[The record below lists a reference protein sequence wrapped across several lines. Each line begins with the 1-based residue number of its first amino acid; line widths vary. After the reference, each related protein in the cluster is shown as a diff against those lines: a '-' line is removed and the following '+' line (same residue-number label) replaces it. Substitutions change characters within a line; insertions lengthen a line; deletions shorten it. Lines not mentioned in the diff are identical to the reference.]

1 MSIDG
6 CAHAQLLCRDD
17 PSPTNQSKPQIL
29 TLTHPHESIP
39 SLSRALQV
47 EPAKVSAK
55 ARFKEDLS
63 LDSLDVVEV
72 RATDIPFHQYIHS

>member
-1 MSIDG
+1 M
-6 CAHAQLLCRDD
+6 C
-17 PSPTNQSKPQIL
+17 
-29 TLTHPHESIP
+29 
-39 SLSRALQV
+39 LQV

-72 RATDIPFHQYIHS
+72 RRVGLVYVYMAARPW

>member
-1 MSIDG
+1 M
-6 CAHAQLLCRDD
+6 
-17 PSPTNQSKPQIL
+17 
-29 TLTHPHESIP
+29 
-39 SLSRALQV
+39 

-72 RATDIPFHQYIHS
+72 RACAVNHGVRWSSVSSVGLPSQHGVDSRPLA

>member
-1 MSIDG
+1 M
-6 CAHAQLLCRDD
+6 C
-17 PSPTNQSKPQIL
+17 
-29 TLTHPHESIP
+29 
-39 SLSRALQV
+39 LQV

-72 RATDIPFHQYIHS
+72 RAPLRGWWDRCVCMWPPVHGDGRQTDSRSLNHPFSLYRW